1 MCCRYCSA
9 TGQASTCKRGLASE
23 INKVVA
29 FLELRNAVDEQI
41 RKPQVKM
48 LGHHYSGAEVWL
60 FLELALWLLAGRPP
74 DQEPVNGYELL

>member
-1 MCCRYCSA
+1 M
-9 TGQASTCKRGLASE
+9 
-23 INKVVA
+23 
-29 FLELRNAVDEQI
+29 VDEQI